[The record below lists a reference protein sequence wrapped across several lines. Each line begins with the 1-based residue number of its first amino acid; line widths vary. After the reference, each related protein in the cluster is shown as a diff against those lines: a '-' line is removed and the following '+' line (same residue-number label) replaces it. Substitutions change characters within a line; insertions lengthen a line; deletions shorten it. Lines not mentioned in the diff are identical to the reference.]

1 MDVFLLIVSLVILVL
16 LVIVGIYL
24 LVNFSHPDDKSDA
37 YFPKFVVLIGFVLAG
52 SVVLLL
58 PLDVANRE
66 GYPGCGG
73 YDTKLCGGLNM
84 ELLWNIMYILVL
96 VWLILFIPFSTFY
109 YEADDGML
117 MAGTAIGNKQKKNSR
132 ILEALKSQIFLLVIV
147 TIAFI
152 IGYVFLK
159 QTSIPIQKY
168 TAPPLSSAARYNTT
182 KQYVNTTLEP
192 FSRYRL
198 QDISMQDLI
207 SSESSAPIS
216 SLIKIDVGIITFCT
230 AILAFVGWFFFA
242 IFGGIGMASL
252 PLDLILAFKNRP
264 VHMDA
269 VEMADAQANIQARVN
284 ELVDVGEMIKIQQ
297 QEENGDEEHFTK
309 KGFLS
314 RFKGRGGSGQKLSR
328 KEKKERSQALKQFK
342 QSVYLLEQD
351 VEEFKACTTS
361 YNDYNP
367 LIPYASL
374 VAGILSAVLSL
385 FWVLQIVLYVLPNP
399 AVDPLLNR
407 FFRWFDS
414 WFPMFG
420 TLSVALFSFYL
431 LMCAVKGCFKFGL
444 RFFFFTLHP
453 MKPNKTYMSSFLFN
467 IALLLL
473 CAIPVVQFSIEAFA
487 DYARNTTALQV
498 FGTQI
503 RYMKFFSYFFEKNVF
518 IYAIL
523 AMFILTCIYLVAKPR
538 DKATDGKVLKQ
549 KLDSRMT

>member
-1 MDVFLLIVSLVILVL
+1 
-16 LVIVGIYL
+16 
-24 LVNFSHPDDKSDA
+24 
-37 YFPKFVVLIGFVLAG
+37 
-52 SVVLLL
+52 
-58 PLDVANRE
+58 
-66 GYPGCGG
+66 
-73 YDTKLCGGLNM
+73 
-84 ELLWNIMYILVL
+84 MYILVL
-96 VWLILFIPFSTFY
+96 VWLIIFIPFSTFY

-117 MAGTAIGNKQKKNSR
+117 MAGTSIGSKQKKNSR
-132 ILEALKSQIFLLVIV
+132 ILEALKYQIFLLLIV
-147 TIAFI
+147 ALAFI
-152 IGYVFLK
+152 IGYVFLRN
-159 QTSIPIQKY
+159 TNIPINKY
-168 TAPPLSSAARYNTT
+168 KAPSLNNVQVYNTT
-182 KQYVNTTLEP
+182 KTYVNNTLEP
-192 FSRYRL
+192 FARYRL
-198 QDISMQDLI
+198 ADISMLDLNP
-207 SSESSAPIS
+207 SSEPSGPIS
-216 SLIKIDVGIITFCT
+216 SSIQIEVGVITFCT

-242 IFGGIGMASL
+242 LFGGVGMASL

-284 ELVDVGEMIKIQQ
+284 ELVDIGELIKIQQ
-297 QEENGDEEHFTK
+297 QEEGGGEDFTK

-314 RFKGRGGSGQKLSR
+314 RFRGKGGGQKLSR
-328 KEKKERSQALKQFK
+328 KQRKERSQALKQFK

-361 YNDYNP
+361 YNEYNP

-374 VAGILSAVLSL
+374 VAGIVSTILSI
-385 FWVLQIVLYVLPNP
+385 FWVLQIVLYVLPKQP
-399 AVDPLLNR
+399 ADPLLNR
-407 FFRWFDS
+407 LFRWFDS

-503 RYMKFFSYFFEKNVF
+503 RYMKFFSYFFQNNVF

-538 DKATDGKVLKQ
+538 DKATDGKVLKE
-549 KLDSRMT
+549 KLDSRLT